1 MHTWM
6 HIPIC
11 ISARDAREE
20 PASDAAGGRQPGH
33 DEPLDDLAALQRR
46 LRVQIR
52 TRVVFC
58 TVLRQ
63 RIATFSRNADGAR
76 ENAPKFSGVMMTRLA
91 SGSRVLKASNPFD
104 DRRRPDF
111 TSMA

>member
-1 MHTWM
+1 MYIEIGIFT
-6 HIPIC
+6 
-11 ISARDAREE
+11 RDAREE
-20 PASDAAGGRQPGH
+20 LASDAVGGRQPGH
-33 DEPLDDLAALQRR
+33 DEPLDDLRCAAAAATRTDLHPRR
-46 LRVQIR
+46 LR
-52 TRVVFC
+52 

-76 ENAPKFSGVMMTRLA
+76 ENAPKFSGVMMTRFA